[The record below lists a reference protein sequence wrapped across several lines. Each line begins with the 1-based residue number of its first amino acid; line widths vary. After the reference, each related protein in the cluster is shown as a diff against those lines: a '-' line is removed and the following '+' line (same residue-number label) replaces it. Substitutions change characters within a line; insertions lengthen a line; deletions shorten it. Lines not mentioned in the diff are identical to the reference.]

1 MILVFSSRSLLY
13 TWLSLGFSP
22 IWKFTFILFL
32 NLSAFSLRWN
42 KNKIF
47 LRIYNFVFVD
57 FQNFTKI
64 RIFWELLVILR
75 ILNLPRGRVRLL
87 KTNGQ
92 TDAKTSKLLN
102 FVKLNHINLWSL
114 ITASWIFKTYIN
126 ESIQWDPYYSG
137 RGRWN

>member
-1 MILVFSSRSLLY
+1 MSLVFSFRSLLY
-13 TWLSLGFSP
+13 TWLSLRFSP

-47 LRIYNFVFVD
+47 LRIYKFVFVD
-57 FQNFTKI
+57 FQNFTNI
-64 RIFWELLVILR
+64 QIFWELLVILR

-114 ITASWIFKTYIN
+114 LTASWIFKTYIN